1 MRHGMSDT
9 PSTAPAGPVVTIRDL
24 SGGVDEPEEVRGF
37 RTLADAATFAR
48 RYVRDSV
55 ERCRVP
61 GASADDTLAAWFAY
75 GEDAEARDAGGAGW
89 TSAND
94 VRSFAAKPARTKAER
109 DWRSLDPRRDRDD
122 DEEEDEPPED
132 DVIRE
137 PEE

>member
-1 MRHGMSDT
+1 MSDD
-9 PSTAPAGPVVTIRDL
+9 PSAAARGPVVTIRDL
-24 SGGVDEPEEVRGF
+24 SGGNEEAEEVRGF
-37 RTLADAATFAR
+37 RSLADAATFAR

-61 GASADDTLAAWFAY
+61 GASADDTLNAV
-75 GEDAEARDAGGAGW
+75 ARDASGEGW

-94 VRSFAAKPARTKAER
+94 VPAFAARPPRTKAER
-109 DWRSLDPRRDRDD
+109 DWRSLDPRRDAG
-122 DEEEDEPPED
+122 DEEDEDEPPED